1 MRYTFGP
8 LIVGIALLPLWA
20 QNEPIRLEVH
30 PRTLH
35 RTLGDTA
42 TVTVQLHLAAGWY
55 TYGLTPHTNAEG
67 IGPEPLQLSLSPDW
81 LWQLAGPI
89 RSPKPRRKHDEGFQ
103 MEVEYYTGSV
113 TFQLPARIL
122 VAKPG
127 QYQGSVTV
135 VYQICDSVRCLPPE
149 EVELPVQL
157 IVEQPGEHAAS
168 MPSPAP
174 ASEPKALAPTAVSP
188 PAAQEVAAQSQTA
201 QQSPN
206 SMWFLLGIAAGA
218 GAFALL
224 TPCVFPMIP
233 ITVSFF
239 TKRAERNRRR
249 ILRDA
254 LLYAL
259 GIMTT
264 FVGLG
269 FLLSLLFGATG
280 IQEFATNPWVNLF
293 IAGLF
298 VAFALNLFGA
308 YEFML
313 PAPLLTRLNRTSE
326 QQGVIGVLLMG
337 LTFSLTSFTCTVP
350 FVGTALV
357 AIARGEWFY
366 PLIGM
371 GVFAAVFAAPF
382 FLLALFPA
390 ALTALPRAGAWMN
403 QLKVVMGLLE
413 LAAAVKFLSNADLI
427 WGWGIL
433 SRELFLASWVIC
445 GVLITLYLLGFFRL
459 PHDTPPESVGP
470 VRLLIATAFGT
481 ITLWLATG
489 LWDKPLGELD
499 AFLPPRDYHE
509 LMAAERG
516 RPSGQTTV
524 EQLHWYDQLAPAV
537 AEAQRRQRPLFID
550 FTGFT
555 CTNCRWMEAN
565 IFSQPQVREL
575 LEQMV
580 RVRLFTDRRTEPY
593 LSNKRF
599 QQERFGTVELPF
611 YAILRPDT
619 TVLATAGFTRSAD
632 DFARFLRKA
641 LTEYV
646 TASTR

>member
-1 MRYTFGP
+1 MRYTFG
-8 LIVGIALLPLWA
+8 LLLVGALPLWPQTDA
-20 QNEPIRLEVH
+20 PIRVELS
-30 PRTLH
+30 PRTVH
-35 RTLGDTA
+35 RSPRDTA

-67 IGPEPLQLSLSPDW
+67 IGPEPLQLSLSPAW
-81 LWQLAGPI
+81 LWQSAGPI
-89 RSPKPRRKHDEGFQ
+89 RSPKPQRKYDEGFQ
-103 MEVEYYTGSV
+103 MEVEYYTGSIAL
-113 TFQLPARIL
+113 QLPVRIL
-122 VAKPG
+122 ADKPG

-149 EVELPVQL
+149 EISLPVQ
-157 IVEQPGEHAAS
+157 IVVELARGQVA
-168 MPSPAP
+168 PSVP
-174 ASEPKALAPTAVSP
+174 P
-188 PAAQEVAAQSQTA
+188 PAESAATPLGAVTSGLSAQGPPREAPQR
-201 QQSPN
+201 PPDN
-206 SMWFLLGIAAGA
+206 IWLLLGIAASA
-218 GAFALL
+218 AAFALL

-239 TKRAERNRRR
+239 TKRAERHRRR

-254 LLYAL
+254 LLYAF

-298 VAFALNLFGA
+298 IVFALNLFGA
-308 YEFML
+308 YEFVL
-313 PAPLLTRLNRTSE
+313 PAPLLNRLHRASE
-326 QQGVIGVLLMG
+326 QHGVLGVLLMG

-357 AIARGEWFY
+357 AIAHGRWFY
-366 PLIGM
+366 PLVGM
-371 GVFAAVFAAPF
+371 GAFAAVFAAPF

-390 ALTALPRAGAWMN
+390 ALAALPKAGAWMN
-403 QLKVVMGLLE
+403 NLKVVMGFLE

-427 WGWGIL
+427 WGWGIV

-445 GVLITLYLLGFFRL
+445 GVLITCYVLGLFRL
-459 PHDTPPESVGP
+459 PHDTPVEFIGP
-470 VRLLIATAFGT
+470 LRILSATAFGT
-481 ITLWLATG
+481 LTLWLAMG

-499 AFLPPRDYHE
+499 AFLPPRDYYE
-509 LMAAERG
+509 LIVK
-516 RPSGQTTV
+516 RPSTSDKAARD
-524 EQLHWYDQLAPAV
+524 QLSWHDQLAPAL
-537 AEAQRRQRPLFID
+537 AEAQQRQRPLFID

-565 IFSQPQVREL
+565 LFVHPEVRQL

-593 LSNKRF
+593 ISNKRF

-611 YAILRPDT
+611 YVLLRPDT
-619 TVLATAGFTRSAD
+619 TVIATTGFTRSAEA
-632 DFARFLRKA
+632 FADFLRQA
-641 LTEYV
+641 LTESV
-646 TASTR
+646 SAR